1 MARITTSSSAAAMS
15 TAAVGDSPKMVV
27 RSTTVERGSAEAPSS
42 LFVVVELERSVLTV
56 PDTLPPGVVIVP
68 DALVPAAGAGDG
80 SFVAGADGKLEDE
93 DEPWASTSAT
103 GAAIRAAPSRAA
115 CKNFIPHLLGGADSK
130 AGATERAEVGRGR
143 RMSTWETL
151 PAQFNVATWFVDRN
165 VADGRG
171 AAPAFHY
178 EDRILT
184 YADVQAL
191 ANRSGNALREL
202 GVQMEDRVLVLCLDA
217 PEFLGAFWGA
227 IKIGAI
233 PIPVNT
239 LMRGADYLYF
249 LRDSRA
255 KAAVISAPLLAEA
268 GPVLGQAP
276 HLRHVLVAGG
286 KPGSYLSYE
295 DRIAKASASL
305 TAAETSKDD
314 PAFWL
319 YSSGSTGFPKG
330 AVHLHHDMVV
340 CYETYAAQVLKLRP
354 DDKVFS
360 AAKLF
365 FAYGLG
371 NAGYFPM
378 GAGAQSVLYP
388 HRPTPDGVFEVIA
401 RYRPTI
407 FFDDEGRPVEQGDI
421 GNLRVKG
428 DSTMAYYW
436 NKHEKTKEALYGS
449 WIQTGD
455 KYWQDAD
462 GFFWFAGRADDML
475 KVGGIWVSPVE
486 VEATL
491 IKHPALLQAA
501 PVGHEDTDRL
511 VKPKAFVVLKEPARA
526 GTGLADELKAFVK
539 DKIAP
544 YKYPRWVEFVAEL
557 PKTATGKI
565 QRFKLRA

>member
-1 MARITTSSSAAAMS
+1 
-15 TAAVGDSPKMVV
+15 
-27 RSTTVERGSAEAPSS
+27 
-42 LFVVVELERSVLTV
+42 
-56 PDTLPPGVVIVP
+56 
-68 DALVPAAGAGDG
+68 
-80 SFVAGADGKLEDE
+80 
-93 DEPWASTSAT
+93 
-103 GAAIRAAPSRAA
+103 
-115 CKNFIPHLLGGADSK
+115 
-130 AGATERAEVGRGR
+130 
-143 RMSTWETL
+143 MSTWQSL

-165 VADGRG
+165 VTEGRG
-171 AAPAFHY
+171 GAPAFHC
-178 EDRILT
+178 EDRVLT
-184 YADVQAL
+184 YADVQDL
-191 ANRSGNALREL
+191 ANRTGNALLDL
-202 GVQMEDRVLVLCLDA
+202 GIGLEDRVLVLCLDA

-227 IKIGAI
+227 IKIGAV

-239 LMRGADYLYF
+239 MMRGDDYRYF
-249 LRDSRA
+249 LQDSRA

-268 GPVLGQAP
+268 GPVLGEAP

-286 KPGSYLSYE
+286 QAGQHLSYE
-295 DRIAKASASL
+295 DRVAKASSAL
-305 TAAETSKDD
+305 DPAATSKDD
-314 PAFWL
+314 AAFWL
-319 YSSGSTGFPKG
+319 YSSGSTGRPKG

-340 CYETYAAQVLKLRP
+340 CYETYAAQVLGLRR

-378 GAGAQSVLYP
+378 GAGAQSVLSP
-388 HRPTPDGVFEVIA
+388 HRSTPDGVFEVLT
-401 RYRPTI
+401 RQRPTI
-407 FFDDEGRPVEQGDI
+407 FFGVPTLYAAMLAVKEAEKRFDLSSLRLCVSAGEALPEEIYARWRERFGVEIIDGIGTTEILHIFLSNRPGAARPGATGLAVPGYEAVIVDDTGQAVKQGDI

-436 NKHEKTKEALYGS
+436 NKHEKTKDTLIGH

-462 GFFWFAGRADDML
+462 GYFWYAGRADDML

-486 VEATL
+486 VENTL
-491 IKHPALLQAA
+491 IKHAA
-501 PVGHEDTDRL
+501 VLEAAVVGREDTDRL
-511 VKPKAFVVLKEPARA
+511 VKPQAFVVLKDPAVGGPA
-526 GTGLADELKAFVK
+526 LADELKAFVK

-544 YKYPRWVEFVAEL
+544 YKYPRWIEFVAEL